1 MSSSTTFI
9 LSSSSSSTPLPSS
22 PSLALL
28 PFSLGPNSS
37 PYTSDHA
44 HLSNYFKPRPI
55 PSSSH
60 GSTSTSTIASFRG
73 RTVVGQYIDIPK
85 GWKGVILGTG
95 KRPDKGG
102 LLDIASSS
110 ESHSDSSNVVK
121 TKVEDV
127 NMVTEEEG
135 MDMDLGLR
143 RTTRQNPQRRR
154 GPSTGT
160 GQVALSKPKIRGSNN
175 TVRQS
180 KKRYRLDSDDDD
192 DDENDNDKESTIK
205 EERLIRTP
213 SKRSKL
219 SYTTPQKT
227 QPQGQGD
234 VVVPD
239 IVIQEATPLKYPLPT
254 PKKRLNGRRSSPSP
268 DPHGNRGLPQVTES
282 MEWVEE
288 QIIPKVEEVK
298 EDGDEQESQSQS
310 QSQWQSQSIISNELK
325 EDINTNED
333 LKIDEKEE
341 EEEENLIPS
350 PSTEDDP
357 PTFNTDVK
365 TDIRTETEKPNQK
378 TIDKS
383 NMDNSSNEKIDHNGG
398 YQEGEYDGPMRILKP
413 ISTFDGYML
422 YTPDDPL
429 IGFRSDELD
438 HIQSQSQ
445 SQPQNG
451 DEQITKSGNE
461 NETNGK
467 NNPDVKIPDTD
478 VKEKDSDGS
487 IQVRK
492 SWWRSG
498 GGGEGGDEFIRGLG
512 EWLGLVEVLNQP
524 VYLDELEEDEDDEE
538 N

>member
-9 LSSSSSSTPLPSS
+9 LSSSSSTPLASS

-37 PYTSDHA
+37 PHA
-44 HLSNYFKPRPI
+44 STDAPLSNYFKPRPI

-60 GSTSTSTIASFRG
+60 DSTSTSTIASFRG

-102 LLDIASSS
+102 LLDVASSS
-110 ESHSDSSNVVK
+110 TSHSDSSNVVK

-127 NMVTEEEG
+127 D
-135 MDMDLGLR
+135 MDMDMEQEGVDSDLSLK

-160 GQVALSKPKIRGSNN
+160 GQVALLKPKIRGSNN
-175 TVRQS
+175 TMRQN

-192 DDENDNDKESTIK
+192 DDDENENDNEITIK

-219 SYTTPQKT
+219 SHTTPQKA
-227 QPQGQGD
+227 QPRGE

-268 DPHGNRGLPQVTES
+268 DPHGKRGLPQVTES

-298 EDGDEQESQSQS
+298 EDEDEQKSQSQS
-310 QSQWQSQSIISNELK
+310 QSQSVISNEVK
-325 EDINTNED
+325 EGINTTPSLESNED
-333 LKIDEKEE
+333 LKIDEEAEE
-341 EEEENLIPS
+341 GEEENLIPS

-357 PTFNTDVK
+357 PTFNTDIK
-365 TDIRTETEKPNQK
+365 TQTETEKPTQK
-378 TIDKS
+378 PIDDS
-383 NMDNSSNEKIDHNGG
+383 NIDNSSTEKIDHNGG
-398 YQEGEYDGPMRILKP
+398 YQEGEYDGPMRILRP
-413 ISTFDGYML
+413 ISTFDGFML
-422 YTPDDPL
+422 YTPDDSL
-429 IGFRSDELD
+429 IGFRSEEMD
-438 HIQSQSQ
+438 QSQNQTQ
-445 SQPQNG
+445 SQNG
-451 DEQITKSGNE
+451 DEQITKSE
-461 NETNGK
+461 NERGTNGT
-467 NNPDVKIPDTD
+467 NDPDVKISDTD
-478 VKEKDSDGS
+478 GKEKDSDGT

-512 EWLGLVEVLNQP
+512 EWLGLVDILNQP
-524 VYLDELEEDEDDEE
+524 VYLDGLEEDEDDEE
-538 N
+538 D

>member
-9 LSSSSSSTPLPSS
+9 LSSSSSTPLASS

-28 PFSLGPNSS
+28 PFSLGGNSS
-37 PYTSDHA
+37 PHA
-44 HLSNYFKPRPI
+44 TNSAPLSNYFKPRPI
-55 PSSSH
+55 PSSSR

-102 LLDIASSS
+102 LLDVASSS
-110 ESHSDSSNVVK
+110 ASHSDSSNVAK
-121 TKVEDV
+121 AKEEDV
-127 NMVTEEEG
+127 DMVTEEEG
-135 MDMDLGLR
+135 MDSDLSLR

-154 GPSTGT
+154 GPSAGT
-160 GQVALSKPKIRGSNN
+160 GQVALSKPKIRGNNN
-175 TVRQS
+175 TARQN
-180 KKRYRLDSDDDD
+180 KKRYRLDSDDEED
-192 DDENDNDKESTIK
+192 DDENGQESTIK

-213 SKRSKL
+213 NKRSKL
-219 SYTTPQKT
+219 SYTTPQKG
-227 QPQGQGD
+227 QPRGE

-268 DPHGNRGLPQVTES
+268 DPHGKRGLPQVTES

-288 QIIPKVEEVK
+288 QIIPKIEEVK
-298 EDGDEQESQSQS
+298 EDEDEQDSRSQS
-310 QSQWQSQSIISNELK
+310 QSQSIISNELK
-325 EDINTNED
+325 EDISTTTSVESNED
-333 LKIDEKEE
+333 LKIDEKEQ

-357 PTFNTDVK
+357 PTFNTEIK
-365 TDIRTETEKPNQK
+365 TETEKPAQK
-378 TIDKS
+378 TIDNS
-383 NMDNSSNEKIDHNGG
+383 NIDNSSTEKIDHDGG
-398 YQEGEYDGPMRILKP
+398 HQEGEYDGPMRILRP
-413 ISTFDGYML
+413 ISTFDGFML

-438 HIQSQSQ
+438 ESQNQ
-445 SQPQNG
+445 TPTQNG
-451 DEQITKSGNE
+451 DEQITSTDNE
-461 NETNGK
+461 NGTNGT
-467 NNPDVKIPDTD
+467 NNPDVKILDTGG
-478 VKEKDSDGS
+478 KEKDSDGT

-512 EWLGLVEVLNQP
+512 EWLGLVEILNQP
-524 VYLDELEEDEDDEE
+524 VYLDGLEEEEDEDED
-538 N
+538 